1 MSKNDFFNLL
11 DELNE
16 ALKIRKPK
24 EKVAPAKSDSVYA
37 AARNISRGDITTGA
51 ILSIMEEDEPVFIDF
66 YYINDSGDF
75 SEAEVVID
83 VEELE
88 YEILDM
94 IVSSVYICKNS
105 LTLRIDIIK
114 YLDAVLKNPFIS
126 ENKKSMLAIYRQAV
140 LDGKV
145 F

>member
-1 MSKNDFFNLL
+1 MNNIFNIL
-11 DELNE
+11 DELDE
-16 ALKIRKPK
+16 VLKIRKPK
-24 EKVAPAKSDSVYA
+24 EKTAPAKSDSVYA
-37 AARNISRGDITTGA
+37 AARNIPRGDITTGA

-66 YYINDSGDF
+66 YYIDDNGDF
-75 SEAEVVID
+75 KEAEVVLD

-94 IVSSVYICKNS
+94 IISSAYICKNS